1 MQQTRK
7 QERNE
12 RWSGGSFKQQATHN
26 RKYRGQG
33 GSERASGAYQ
43 RRQLAVPA
51 GGREDPGKWGPAGAA
66 LVFTSTSSIHGGP
79 GKRAAEEDWTGGGGT
94 SEVGPVLDS
103 AAVQAPAFF
112 FWSESSG
119 G

>member
-1 MQQTRK
+1 M
-7 QERNE
+7 
-12 RWSGGSFKQQATHN
+12 
-26 RKYRGQG
+26 GQG